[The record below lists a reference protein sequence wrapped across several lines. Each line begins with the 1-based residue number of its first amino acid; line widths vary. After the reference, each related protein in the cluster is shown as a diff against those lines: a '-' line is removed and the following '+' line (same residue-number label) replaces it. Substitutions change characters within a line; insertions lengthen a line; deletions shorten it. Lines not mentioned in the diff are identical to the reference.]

1 MSVVRGSGVGVVL
14 HSGSKVVVGGRG
26 MLGSPTKLLDN
37 GFSLVSLSESLS
49 LGSVNHPL
57 RLAVFV
63 RSWVLRPKMEQ
74 GFGLVKLVLRLRGF
88 QRKTGQSFKVVFVLR
103 P

>member
-26 MLGSPTKLLDN
+26 MLGSPTKLLDK
-37 GFSLVSLSESLS
+37 GSSLVSLSESLS

-57 RLAVFV
+57 CLAVFV
-63 RSWVLRPKMEQ
+63 RGSCVRRWSKGSVLVE
-74 GFGLVKLVLRLRGF
+74 LVLRLRGF
-88 QRKTGQSFKVVFVLR
+88 FRGKTDQSFKVVFVLR

>member
-14 HSGSKVVVGGRG
+14 HSSSKFVDGRG
-26 MLGSPTKLLDN
+26 MLGSPTKLLDR
-37 GFSLVSLSESLS
+37 GFSSVSFSESLS
-49 LGSVNHPL
+49 SGSVNHPL

-63 RSWVLRPKMEQ
+63 HSWVLRPRMEQ
-74 GFGLVKLVLRLRGF
+74 GFELVELVLRLGGF
-88 QRKTGQSFKVVFVLR
+88 RRKTGQSFKVVFVLR

>member
-1 MSVVRGSGVGVVL
+1 
-14 HSGSKVVVGGRG
+14 
-26 MLGSPTKLLDN
+26 MLGSPTKLLDK

-49 LGSVNHPL
+49 LGRVNHPL

-74 GFGLVKLVLRLRGF
+74 GFESVELVLRLRGF
-88 QRKTGQSFKVVFVLR
+88 LRKAGQSFKVVFVLR

>member
-14 HSGSKVVVGGRG
+14 HSCSRVVVGRG
-26 MLGSPTKLLDN
+26 MLGSPTKLLDK
-37 GFSLVSLSESLS
+37 GLSLVSLSESLS

-63 RSWVLRPKMEQ
+63 RSWVLHPRMEQ
-74 GFGLVKLVLRLRGF
+74 GFGLVELVLRLRGF
-88 QRKTGQSFKVVFVLR
+88 QKKTGQSFKVVFVLR
-103 P
+103 S

>member
-14 HSGSKVVVGGRG
+14 HSCSRVVVGGRG
-26 MLGSPTKLLDN
+26 MLGSPTKLLDK
-37 GFSLVSLSESLS
+37 GFLLVSLSESLS

-63 RSWVLRPKMEQ
+63 RSWVLRPRMEQ
-74 GFGLVKLVLRLRGF
+74 GFGLVELVLRLGGF